1 MTERIAKPVVKNKFW
16 VVEDGGEKVAT
27 IQATEDG
34 GCVYVH
40 NEKREH
46 FPSVNIL
53 KKQYNIKFGTVK
65 KPSQVKTKTVYGFPI
80 TGRAYNE
87 VYDVQRKLAV
97 FSKTPKS
104 RSLHCAGYYII
115 KTSHI
120 WVSAF
125 CPKNITLSRYE
136 FHGPFITE
144 SEMKKQLKAHNA
156 NTQSRSTKLQQSRK
170 TNEPD

>member
-1 MTERIAKPVVKNKFW
+1 MTERIAKSVIKNKFW

-46 FPSVNIL
+46 FPSVNTL
-53 KKQYNIKFGTVK
+53 KKQYGIKFSTVK
-65 KPSQVKTKTVYGFPI
+65 KQKKLKTKLVYGYPV

-87 VYDVQRKLAV
+87 VYDVKRKLAV
-97 FSKTPKS
+97 FAKTPKS
-104 RSLHCAGYYII
+104 RSMYCAGYYII
-115 KTSHI
+115 KVNSQWI
-120 WVSAF
+120 DSF

-136 FHGPFITE
+136 YCGPFVTE
-144 SEMKKQLKAHNA
+144 AEMKKQLKAKKNA
-156 NTQSRSTKLQQSRK
+156 TT
-170 TNEPD
+170 

>member
-46 FPSVNIL
+46 FPSVTLL
-53 KKQYNIKFGTVK
+53 KKQYNIKFNK
-65 KPSQVKTKTVYGFPI
+65 SKIPAKPKTKMVYGFPI
-80 TGRAYNE
+80 TGNAYNE

-115 KTSHI
+115 NMGHQ
-120 WVSAF
+120 WVDAF

-136 FHGPFITE
+136 YCGPFTTE
-144 SEMKKQLKAHNA
+144 TEMKKQLKAIKKATNNA
-156 NTQSRSTKLQQSRK
+156 AT
-170 TNEPD
+170 

>member
-53 KKQYNIKFGTVK
+53 KKQYNIKFRTSK
-65 KPSQVKTKTVYGFPI
+65 KPNQLNNKMVYGFPI
-80 TGRAYNE
+80 SGRAFNV
-87 VYDVQRKLAV
+87 VYDLQRKLAV
-97 FSKTPKS
+97 YSKNVKS
-104 RSLHCAGYYII
+104 RSLYCAGYFII
-115 KTSHI
+115 KMNTG
-120 WVSAF
+120 WATAF

-136 FHGPFITE
+136 YLGPYQTGIE
-144 SEMKKQLKAHNA
+144 AKAQLKEQQNA
-156 NTQSRSTKLQQSRK
+156 TS
-170 TNEPD
+170 